1 MTAAPMV
8 QTAHAAGSEDWNQL
22 ADACLAGLDPRAG
35 ATLGFVYAS
44 DHLATEFDA
53 IVAHLRGVTGIAAW
67 VGTAGLGIMGD
78 GQIHFDEPALS
89 VMTAA
94 LPADSLRLID
104 PTARGGLEPDLAA
117 WVAARP
123 GCTAIVHGDGRDPGL
138 ADRLD
143 DLADLAR
150 CATIGG
156 LGSSRV
162 ALPQVAGATGM
173 GPVSGVILAPG
184 TIAAIDVTQGCAPL
198 GPGRHRITRAEGGLI
213 ETLDDRPALE
223 ALHDDLLQLPPDERD
238 EAARRLHVALPIAG
252 GGDGDYLV
260 RNIVGIDPS
269 NGTVAIGDA
278 AEPGR
283 ELIFVRRDRAGAA
296 QDLRAMA
303 ARARRKAPAA
313 RAALYFSCI
322 ARGPNLFPAPP
333 GELGILRA
341 GIGDIPLTG
350 LFCDGEIFG
359 ARLYGYTGVLA
370 LLA

>member
-1 MTAAPMV
+1 MTGASMF
-8 QTAHAAGSEDWNQL
+8 QTANAAGSEDWNQL
-22 ADACLAGLDPRAG
+22 ADACLAQLDPRAD

-44 DHLATEFDA
+44 DHLAGEFDA
-53 IVAHLRGVTGIAAW
+53 IIAHLRGVSGIAAW
-67 VGTAGLGIMGD
+67 VGTTGLGIMGD
-78 GQIHFDEPALS
+78 GQIHFDAPALS

-94 LPADSLRLID
+94 IPANSMRLID
-104 PTARGGLEPDLAA
+104 PTARGGLDAGLAA

-123 GCTAIVHGDGRDPGL
+123 GCTAIVHGDGRDAGL

-162 ALPQVAGATGM
+162 SLPQVAGAAGM
-173 GPVSGVILAPG
+173 GPISGAVFAPG
-184 TIAAIDVTQGCAPL
+184 IVAAIDVTQGCAPL
-198 GPGRHRITRAEGGLI
+198 GPSRHLITRAEGGLI

-223 ALHDDLLQLPPDERD
+223 ALHDDLLRLPVEERD
-238 EAARRLHVALPIAG
+238 AAARRLHVALPIAG

-269 NGTVAIGDA
+269 NGTVAIGDS

-296 QDLRAMA
+296 QDLRVMA
-303 ARARRKAPAA
+303 ARARRRAPTA

-322 ARGPNLFPAPP
+322 ARGPNLFPDPP
-333 GELGILRA
+333 GELDILRA
-341 GIGDIPLTG
+341 GIGDIPLAG